1 MLLKNY
7 LLKPY
12 KIAFSFVKGLN
23 SSVFFIIFADES
35 YNYFQ

>member
-12 KIAFSFVKGLN
+12 KIAFSFVKDLN